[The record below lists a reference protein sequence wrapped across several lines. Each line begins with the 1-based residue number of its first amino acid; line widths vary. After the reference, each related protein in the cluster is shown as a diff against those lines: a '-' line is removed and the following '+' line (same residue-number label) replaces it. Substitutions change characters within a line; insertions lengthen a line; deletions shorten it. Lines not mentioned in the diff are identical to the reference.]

1 MNKNT
6 GYFNKISSGSI
17 MDLSKLVTKV
27 DTYEMVIT
35 KEPAQSYRYLL
46 GYIDYNMNKVSSDG
60 ACTSNQVVG
69 SMLYAKFMPFWEGE
83 TKSHLRPMGD
93 RFALFNRGIDLQ
105 TVDKFWRTG
114 VFGCQMS
121 GDLGPKFNQR
131 LRIDCWK
138 QFLYVILFLLDT
150 IVKFLKRIFVLNPWC
165 FFEFESTVHFI
176 SWENNVK

>member
-93 RFALFNRGIDLQ
+93 RFALFNRDIDLQ

-131 LRIDCWK
+131 LRIDC
-138 QFLYVILFLLDT
+138 
-150 IVKFLKRIFVLNPWC
+150 
-165 FFEFESTVHFI
+165 
-176 SWENNVK
+176 